1 MVRKVVDVLA
11 IGCVAGVGTY
21 ALDAV
26 FWSDVIPVGSS
37 MFWAWLNGTAAS
49 AALLLFERS

>member
-1 MVRKVVDVLA
+1 VVRKVVDVLA